1 MMNPFRLVRLDTLE
15 RAKARVAEAPT
26 ARVFRAGGIDLLDR
40 MKEGID
46 APDELVELH
55 AIAGEHGRA
64 MRGVSETEDG
74 GWRIGA
80 LVTLGQLA
88 AFDDLPDA
96 HAALRQAAG
105 QAATPGIR
113 NAATLGGNLLQRPRC
128 WYYRHADLD
137 CMKKGGAL
145 CLAVSGD
152 NRYHAIFGGGP
163 SYIVHPSSLAPA
175 LLALDAEAVVW
186 RDGQTRVMPLDE
198 LFALPTVDPERE
210 HTLGPGDVLLEL
222 RLPPPTPGG
231 RSSYVAAR
239 EKQSHDWPLVEAAVR
254 CSVVDGKLRDV
265 RVALG
270 QVAPIPWRAT
280 QTEQAL
286 EGRAPDADAFG
297 RAAEAETANAEPL
310 EHNAYKIPLVRGLI
324 RHALHAA
331 TAIALPE

>member
-1 MMNPFRLVRLDTLE
+1 MNRFRLVRLEGLE
-15 RAKARVAEAPT
+15 QAVRRVAEHPGG
-26 ARVFRAGGIDLLDR
+26 RVFRAGGIDLLDR

-46 APDELVELH
+46 APDELVELQ
-55 AIAGEHGRA
+55 AVGGEHGQQ
-64 MRGVSETEDG
+64 MRGITASDDG

-96 HAALRQAAG
+96 YAALQQAAS

-128 WYYRHADLD
+128 WYYRHGELD
-137 CMKKGGAL
+137 CLKKGGDL
-145 CLAVSGD
+145 CLAVGGD

-175 LLALDAEAVVW
+175 LLALDAQAVVL
-186 RDGQTRVMPLDE
+186 RGSKTSVMPLAE

-222 RLPPPTPGG
+222 RLPPPVSGQ

-270 QVAPIPWRAT
+270 QVAPIPWRA
-280 QTEQAL
+280 QQAEDAL
-286 EGRAPDADAFG
+286 EGRAPDAETF
-297 RAAEAETANAEPL
+297 AAAARAETAGAQPL
-310 EHNAYKIPLVRGLI
+310 EHNDYKIALVQGLV
-324 RHALHAA
+324 RHALHEA
-331 TAIALPE
+331 TSTPLPE

>member
-1 MMNPFRLVRLDTLE
+1 MNRFRLVRLATLE
-15 RAKARVAEAPT
+15 QAGDRVAEDPGS
-26 ARVFRAGGIDLLDR
+26 RVFRAGGIDLLDR

-46 APDELVELH
+46 APGELVELH
-55 AIAGEHGRA
+55 AVSGEHGRT
-64 MRGVSETEDG
+64 MRGISQADDG

-80 LVTLGQLA
+80 LVTLGQIA
-88 AFDDLPDA
+88 TFDDLPGA
-96 HAALRQAAG
+96 HAALQDAAS

-137 CMKKGGAL
+137 CMKKGGDL

-175 LLALDAEAVVW
+175 LLALDAQAVVW
-186 RDGQTRVMPLDE
+186 RGDRTQTIPLAE

-210 HTLGPGDVLLEL
+210 HTLGPSDILLEI
-222 RLPPPTPGG
+222 RLPEPAHGQ
-231 RSSYVAAR
+231 RSSYVATR

-254 CSVVDGKLRDV
+254 CSIVDGKLRGV

-270 QVAPIPWRAT
+270 QVAPIPWRAELAE
-280 QTEQAL
+280 QTL
-286 EGRAPDADAFG
+286 EGQAPDPDVFT
-297 RAAEAETANAEPL
+297 RAAEAETAKAQPL
-310 EHNAYKIPLVRGLI
+310 EHNGYKIPLVRGLL

-331 TAIALPE
+331 TAIPLPE